1 MERYLMYLRK
11 SRMDTDYEEI
21 SITETLS
28 RHRITLEKLCK
39 SKRLHVDEVLEEVV
53 SGESLAA
60 RPQMMRLLEMV
71 STGDYAGVVCM
82 DIERLSRGSS
92 MESGYIM
99 QILQVNGCK
108 IVTPGKT
115 YDLQNE
121 SDEQFTDM
129 KFMFSR
135 YELKTI
141 TKRLVRG
148 RNQSASEGK
157 FMGSMAPYGYR
168 AYKLPGEKGNS
179 LMVIPEEAKCVQMIF
194 DMYGQQG
201 MGYNAIAYKLNDM
214 HIPARKGEWSQTSI
228 CNILTNEVYLGK
240 IRWRREP
247 VKRVVKEGMLSKK
260 RILNDD
266 YELYEGRHEAIITE
280 EQWDRVQEIL
290 NRHKHTSNHT
300 ERQLKNPFAGVLY
313 CEKCGGIMKRYV
325 PRPKESP
332 TAWFR
337 CMTRNC
343 DCKMIK
349 CEVAEK
355 NILNAMEEWLEE
367 YQIQLAQTQTQAVDP
382 IDTALETVH
391 SQLTGLQLQQE
402 KICEYLEKGIY
413 SVEMFTKRN
422 AALSKEIEQ
431 LRDSETDLLRQKS
444 EGNKRNR
451 AAAELIPTTQH
462 ILDSYDALTV
472 EEKNSLWK
480 LVMRRATIYREPEG
494 EVHIHIYPN
503 LPR

>member
-1 MERYLMYLRK
+1 
-11 SRMDTDYEEI
+11 
-21 SITETLS
+21 
-28 RHRITLEKLCK
+28 
-39 SKRLHVDEVLEEVV
+39 
-53 SGESLAA
+53 
-60 RPQMMRLLEMV
+60 
-71 STGDYAGVVCM
+71 
-82 DIERLSRGSS
+82 
-92 MESGYIM
+92 
-99 QILQVNGCK
+99 
-108 IVTPGKT
+108 
-115 YDLQNE
+115 
-121 SDEQFTDM
+121 M

-179 LMVIPEEAKCVQMIF
+179 LMIVPEEAKVVQMIF
-194 DMYGQQG
+194 DMYGKQG
-201 MGYNAIAYKLNDM
+201 MCYNAIAYKLNDM
-214 HIPARKGEWSQTSI
+214 HIPGRKGQWSQTSI

-266 YELYEGRHEAIITE
+266 YELYEGRHESIITE
-280 EQWDRVQEIL
+280 EQWDQVQEIL

-300 ERQLKNPFAGVLY
+300 ERQLKNPFAGVLH
-313 CEKCGGIMKRYV
+313 CDKCGGIMKRYV

-355 NILNAMEEWLEE
+355 NILNAMLYCDAITDTMTKGLEQQKACVRYNILTSAMDVTFLYYLLPKYGME
-367 YQIQLAQTQTQAVDP
+367 GYFVSFLVTHLVNFILSLRRLLRIIGERLPAHIPLLA
-382 IDTALETVH
+382 L
-391 SQLTGLQLQQE
+391 S
-402 KICEYLEKGIY
+402 
-413 SVEMFTKRN
+413 
-422 AALSKEIEQ
+422 AALAALWGAARLAAVSARCVVFLILLFCLFTLFQVCKKEDFIWFFR
-431 LRDSETDLLRQKS
+431 LIRVKCA
-444 EGNKRNR
+444 KRSG
-451 AAAELIPTTQH
+451 EPT
-462 ILDSYDALTV
+462 
-472 EEKNSLWK
+472 
-480 LVMRRATIYREPEG
+480 
-494 EVHIHIYPN
+494 
-503 LPR
+503 

>member
-1 MERYLMYLRK
+1 MYLRK

-53 SGESLAA
+53 TGESLTA
-60 RPQMMRLLEMV
+60 RHQMMRLLEMI
-71 STGDYAGVVCM
+71 STGAYAGVVCL

-108 IVTPGKT
+108 IVTPGKI

-179 LMVIPEEAKCVQMIF
+179 LMVIPEEASVVRMIF
-194 DMYGQQG
+194 GMYGLQG
-201 MGYNAIAYKLNDM
+201 MGYNAIAYRLNDM
-214 HIPARKGEWSQTSI
+214 HIPARKGQWSQTSVA
-228 CNILTNEVYLGK
+228 NILTNE
-240 IRWRREP
+240 
-247 VKRVVKEGMLSKK
+247 
-260 RILNDD
+260 
-266 YELYEGRHEAIITE
+266 
-280 EQWDRVQEIL
+280 
-290 NRHKHTSNHT
+290 
-300 ERQLKNPFAGVLY
+300 
-313 CEKCGGIMKRYV
+313 
-325 PRPKESP
+325 
-332 TAWFR
+332 
-337 CMTRNC
+337 
-343 DCKMIK
+343 
-349 CEVAEK
+349 
-355 NILNAMEEWLEE
+355 
-367 YQIQLAQTQTQAVDP
+367 
-382 IDTALETVH
+382 
-391 SQLTGLQLQQE
+391 
-402 KICEYLEKGIY
+402 
-413 SVEMFTKRN
+413 
-422 AALSKEIEQ
+422 
-431 LRDSETDLLRQKS
+431 SETDLLRQKS
-444 EGNKRNR
+444 DGNQRKR

-472 EEKNSLWK
+472 EEKNGLWK

-494 EVHIHIYPN
+494 EVRIQIFPN

>member
-1 MERYLMYLRK
+1 MYLRK

-53 SGESLAA
+53 SGESLTA
-60 RPQMMRLLEMV
+60 RPQMMRLLKMV
-71 STGDYAGVVCM
+71 STGAYAGVVCM

-108 IVTPGKT
+108 IVTPGKI

-179 LMVIPEEAKCVQMIF
+179 LMVIPEEASVVRMIF
-194 DMYGQQG
+194 GMYGLQG
-201 MGYNAIAYKLNDM
+201 MGYNAIAYRLNDM
-214 HIPARKGEWSQTSI
+214 HIPARKGQWSQTSVA
-228 CNILTNEVYLGK
+228 NILTNE
-240 IRWRREP
+240 
-247 VKRVVKEGMLSKK
+247 
-260 RILNDD
+260 
-266 YELYEGRHEAIITE
+266 
-280 EQWDRVQEIL
+280 
-290 NRHKHTSNHT
+290 
-300 ERQLKNPFAGVLY
+300 
-313 CEKCGGIMKRYV
+313 
-325 PRPKESP
+325 
-332 TAWFR
+332 
-337 CMTRNC
+337 
-343 DCKMIK
+343 
-349 CEVAEK
+349 
-355 NILNAMEEWLEE
+355 
-367 YQIQLAQTQTQAVDP
+367 
-382 IDTALETVH
+382 
-391 SQLTGLQLQQE
+391 
-402 KICEYLEKGIY
+402 
-413 SVEMFTKRN
+413 
-422 AALSKEIEQ
+422 
-431 LRDSETDLLRQKS
+431 SETDLLRQKS
-444 EGNKRNR
+444 DGNQRKR

-472 EEKNSLWK
+472 EEKNGLWK

-494 EVHIHIYPN
+494 EVRIQIFPN

>member
-11 SRMDTDYEEI
+11 SRMDTDFEEV
-21 SITETLS
+21 SIAETLS
-28 RHRITLEKLCK
+28 RHRTTLEKFCK
-39 SKRLHVDEVLEEVV
+39 SKRLNVVEVLEEVV

-60 RPQMMRLLEMV
+60 RPEMMRLLELV
-71 STGDYAGVVCM
+71 STGAYAGVVCM

-201 MGYNAIAYKLNDM
+201 MGYNAIAYRLNDM
-214 HIPARKGEWSQTSI
+214 HIPARKGQWSQTSI

-266 YELYEGRHEAIITE
+266 YELHEGRHEAIITE
-280 EQWDRVQEIL
+280 EQWDQVQEIL

-300 ERQLKNPFAGVLY
+300 ERQLKNPFAGVRY

-367 YQIQLAQTQTQAVDP
+367 YQIQLEQTKTQAVNP

-391 SQLTGLQLQQE
+391 SQLTGLQQQQE

-413 SVEMFTKRN
+413 SVEMFSKRN
-422 AALSKEIEQ
+422 TALSKEIEQ
-431 LRDSETDLLRQKS
+431 LRESETELLRQKS
-444 EGNKRNR
+444 EGNQRNR

-494 EVHIHIYPN
+494 DVHIHIYPN

>member
-1 MERYLMYLRK
+1 
-11 SRMDTDYEEI
+11 
-21 SITETLS
+21 
-28 RHRITLEKLCK
+28 
-39 SKRLHVDEVLEEVV
+39 
-53 SGESLAA
+53 
-60 RPQMMRLLEMV
+60 
-71 STGDYAGVVCM
+71 
-82 DIERLSRGSS
+82 
-92 MESGYIM
+92 
-99 QILQVNGCK
+99 
-108 IVTPGKT
+108 
-115 YDLQNE
+115 
-121 SDEQFTDM
+121 
-129 KFMFSR
+129 
-135 YELKTI
+135 
-141 TKRLVRG
+141 
-148 RNQSASEGK
+148 
-157 FMGSMAPYGYR
+157 
-168 AYKLPGEKGNS
+168 
-179 LMVIPEEAKCVQMIF
+179 
-194 DMYGQQG
+194 
-201 MGYNAIAYKLNDM
+201 M
-214 HIPARKGEWSQTSI
+214 HIPARKGQWSQTSV

-349 CEVAEK
+349 CEVAEE

-367 YQIQLAQTQTQAVDP
+367 YQIQLEQTQTQTVDP

-413 SVEMFTKRN
+413 SVEVFSKRN

-431 LRDSETDLLRQKS
+431 LRESETDLLRQES

-451 AAAELIPTTQH
+451 AASELIPTTQH

-494 EVHIHIYPN
+494 EVRIHIYPN
-503 LPR
+503 LPK

>member
-1 MERYLMYLRK
+1 MYLRK

-53 SGESLAA
+53 SGESLTA

-71 STGDYAGVVCM
+71 STGAYAGVVCM

-108 IVTPGKT
+108 IVTPGKI

-179 LMVIPEEAKCVQMIF
+179 LMVIPEEASVVRMIF
-194 DMYGQQG
+194 GMYGLQG
-201 MGYNAIAYKLNDM
+201 MGYNAIAYRLNDM
-214 HIPARKGEWSQTSI
+214 HIPARKGQWSQTSVA
-228 CNILTNEVYLGK
+228 NILTNE
-240 IRWRREP
+240 
-247 VKRVVKEGMLSKK
+247 
-260 RILNDD
+260 
-266 YELYEGRHEAIITE
+266 
-280 EQWDRVQEIL
+280 
-290 NRHKHTSNHT
+290 
-300 ERQLKNPFAGVLY
+300 
-313 CEKCGGIMKRYV
+313 
-325 PRPKESP
+325 
-332 TAWFR
+332 
-337 CMTRNC
+337 
-343 DCKMIK
+343 
-349 CEVAEK
+349 
-355 NILNAMEEWLEE
+355 
-367 YQIQLAQTQTQAVDP
+367 
-382 IDTALETVH
+382 
-391 SQLTGLQLQQE
+391 
-402 KICEYLEKGIY
+402 
-413 SVEMFTKRN
+413 
-422 AALSKEIEQ
+422 
-431 LRDSETDLLRQKS
+431 SETDLLRQKS
-444 EGNKRNR
+444 DGNQRKR

-472 EEKNSLWK
+472 EEKNGLWK

-494 EVHIHIYPN
+494 EVRIKIFPN

>member
-1 MERYLMYLRK
+1 MYLRK

-53 SGESLAA
+53 SGESLTA
-60 RPQMMRLLEMV
+60 RPQMMRLLGMV
-71 STGDYAGVVCM
+71 STGAYAGVVCM

-108 IVTPGKT
+108 IVTPGKI

-179 LMVIPEEAKCVQMIF
+179 LMVIPEEASVVRMIF
-194 DMYGQQG
+194 GMYGLQG
-201 MGYNAIAYKLNDM
+201 MGYNAIAYRLNDM
-214 HIPARKGEWSQTSI
+214 HIPARKGQWSQTSVA
-228 CNILTNEVYLGK
+228 NILTNE
-240 IRWRREP
+240 
-247 VKRVVKEGMLSKK
+247 
-260 RILNDD
+260 
-266 YELYEGRHEAIITE
+266 
-280 EQWDRVQEIL
+280 
-290 NRHKHTSNHT
+290 
-300 ERQLKNPFAGVLY
+300 
-313 CEKCGGIMKRYV
+313 
-325 PRPKESP
+325 
-332 TAWFR
+332 
-337 CMTRNC
+337 
-343 DCKMIK
+343 
-349 CEVAEK
+349 
-355 NILNAMEEWLEE
+355 
-367 YQIQLAQTQTQAVDP
+367 
-382 IDTALETVH
+382 
-391 SQLTGLQLQQE
+391 
-402 KICEYLEKGIY
+402 
-413 SVEMFTKRN
+413 
-422 AALSKEIEQ
+422 
-431 LRDSETDLLRQKS
+431 SETDLLRQKS
-444 EGNKRNR
+444 DGNQRKR

-472 EEKNSLWK
+472 EEKNGLWK

-494 EVHIHIYPN
+494 EVRIQIFPN